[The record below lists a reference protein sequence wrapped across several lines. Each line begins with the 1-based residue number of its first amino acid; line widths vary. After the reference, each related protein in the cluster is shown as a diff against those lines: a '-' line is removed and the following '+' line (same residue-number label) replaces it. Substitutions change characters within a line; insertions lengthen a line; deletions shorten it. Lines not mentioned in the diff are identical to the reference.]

1 MGYSGR
7 YHAASLAAVFIAL
20 AIGILIGVGL
30 GHNVVSGTTKNLEQS
45 LKSDLAAARGRADDL
60 QGQLNRNTDFEQQVF
75 PALTGRV
82 LEGDRVAVVALGA
95 LPDDLKGDV
104 EAVVGPDSPGG
115 AALAEVAVVREP
127 PNLPEI
133 AAAAP
138 KKSEGHKVRRDKAAL
153 TGVARRLGQALVVGG
168 PAYQRFRDAMLGQ
181 VSGRPGGID
190 AAIVIRS
197 QPDNL
202 NPHEAAE
209 TAALE
214 SGVLDGI
221 ESNGAIPVVGV
232 ERSDADPSQVGFFN
246 GAGVTATV
254 DSVDLVSGRVALVY
268 ALNGSEGNYGIKPTA
283 DRLLPGLRHPRPPA
297 LVAGGRP

>member
-7 YHAASLAAVFIAL
+7 YHAASLAAVFLAL

-60 QGQLNRNTDFEQQVF
+60 QGQLNRHADFEQAVY

-82 LEGDRVAVVALGA
+82 LEGDRVAVVALGG

-104 EAVVGPDSPGG
+104 QAVVGPDSPSG
-115 AALAEVAVVREP
+115 AALAEVAVLREP
-127 PNLPEI
+127 PSLPDI

-138 KKSEGHKVRRDKAAL
+138 KGSQGRKVRRDRAAVA
-153 TGVARRLGQALVVGG
+153 GVGRRLGQALVSGG
-168 PAYQRFRDAMLGQ
+168 PAYKRFRGAMLEQ
-181 VSGRPGGID
+181 VSGRPGGIG
-190 AAIVIRS
+190 AAIVIRD
-197 QPDNL
+197 QPDDL
-202 NPHEAAE
+202 GPHQAAE
-209 TAALE
+209 TDTLE
-214 SGVLDGI
+214 SGLLDGL

-232 ERSDADPSQVGFFN
+232 ERSDADPSQIGFFK
-246 GAGVTATV
+246 GAGVTGTV

-268 ALNGSEGNYGIKPTA
+268 ALNGSEGNYGVKSTA
-283 DRLLPGLRHPRPPA
+283 DRLLPGLRHPRPPV
-297 LVAGGRP
+297 LSPGGP